1 MYIAGIFLSVDQSA
15 PSIRRNWGAK
25 APAWKRTRELEGV
38 RGRETITRDR
48 RSDEDARWETAMKR
62 EKGRGDREEQD
73 REGREKGWNGEGK
86 GKERKRFAHATHGNY
101 RRRGCRPL
109 LVLPAWTFTGGGCL
123 EDGVH
128 LKERYARS
136 GAISER

>member
-1 MYIAGIFLSVDQSA
+1 
-15 PSIRRNWGAK
+15 
-25 APAWKRTRELEGV
+25 
-38 RGRETITRDR
+38 
-48 RSDEDARWETAMKR
+48 MKR
-62 EKGRGDREEQD
+62 ERVSGNGEEKDRG
-73 REGREKGWNGEGK
+73 GREKSWNRE

-109 LVLPAWTFTGGGCL
+109 LVLPAWTFTGGCL

-136 GAISER
+136 GGAISER